1 MLMVSDDFP
10 GLASAIK
17 ALFSNTDHQLC
28 FIHMQRNIKK
38 NMSREDARVF
48 YDEMESIKL
57 LKDYDK
63 AIVKFQ
69 DLCKRF
75 ERKYP
80 VFMKMLQSKK
90 ELYFT
95 YLQYPEQIRKHIY
108 TTNIVENLNSR
119 LENTR
124 VNNGGYF

>member
-1 MLMVSDDFP
+1 MVSDDFP

-63 AIVKFQ
+63 AKV
-69 DLCKRF
+69 
-75 ERKYP
+75 
-80 VFMKMLQSKK
+80 
-90 ELYFT
+90 
-95 YLQYPEQIRKHIY
+95 
-108 TTNIVENLNSR
+108 
-119 LENTR
+119 
-124 VNNGGYF
+124 